1 MMVGW
6 YMDVL
11 VGYLIRILIQM
22 TKERGSSRWP
32 LEKAKVTGS
41 NCDAAV
47 YGGPVAEVIYT
58 YTHSGEYFSGM
69 HREPFILRDSAEEY
83 AARFPAGGD
92 VIVRVK
98 PGEPEVSIVREDDQA
113 VGILK

>member
-1 MMVGW
+1 MLVGW
-6 YMDVL
+6 YIDIL
-11 VGYLIRILIQM
+11 IGYLIRILIQM
-22 TKERGSSRWP
+22 TRARGSSRWP
-32 LEKAKVTGS
+32 LERAKVTGS

-47 YGGPVAEVIYT
+47 YGGPVAEVTYT
-58 YTHSGEYFSGM
+58 YAQAGEYFSGT

-92 VIVRVK
+92 VIIRVQ